1 MAKKRKKTDHP
12 RRPRIERREVDRAED
27 MPLMRELKRALYADH
42 PLDLLALVSSVMEV
56 ATAAPGPFEE
66 TPQGPALA
74 DLVESFLGTDLAPS
88 TAALHVI
95 AALTDDEELAVR
107 IRAVLA
113 GRTQPMPEWLLDLGA
128 AKADRVVEMKDAALL
143 DGENYYIGVE
153 LADGSAFTFVAYV
166 DNNLGRVLKDGFVVP
181 EALDETVLMISAH
194 PERDS
199 DLTFGHVDPAWARAY
214 VERAVDLGAMTY
226 PPLTSEAWPQA
237 RPLLR
242 WALRLLPEGGVVPEQ
257 EPVSEAAI
265 AALIE
270 EFVAS
275 PEGKAYAADPEARGL
290 LGPLVWLGTDYG
302 NGDPLRWSPVRVEML
317 LADYFPR
324 KVRAP
329 LEEMVLLPDVLTAWV
344 RFGHRVRG
352 IRRDRT
358 EETVRA
364 IAAWTPT
371 YLSRLSPDDG
381 YGFGPGPLEDLVG
394 GPEVLEALTA
404 DPLPADE
411 PFDWTGVRDDIRPKI
426 AEILVLCDASAE
438 HDLDL
443 EHRTANRRLL
453 HRLAVA
459 EPDYF
464 LGRAAARTSAAAVAW
479 MIAHANDSVG
489 PYAHLTVGELLERF
503 GVKSA
508 SQRADLFRK
517 KLGMPKHYPAN
528 GAMVLGTPDLLVSGR
543 RAEIIAERD
552 GIDPYG
558 LLLAELADL
567 EEFEDLDDED
577 LDGL

>member
-1 MAKKRKKTDHP
+1 VAKKRKKADHP
-12 RRPRIERREVDRAED
+12 RRPRIVRREVERAED
-27 MPLMRELKRALYADH
+27 MPLMQELKRALYTDH
-42 PLDLLALVSSVMEV
+42 PLDLLALVSSVMELT
-56 ATAAPGPFEE
+56 TAPPSPFEKA
-66 TPQGPALA
+66 PLGPGLA
-74 DLVESFLGTDLAPS
+74 ELVESFLGTDLAPS

-95 AALTDDEELAVR
+95 AALTDDEELAGR

-113 GRTQPMPEWLLDLGA
+113 GRTQPMPVWLRDLA
-128 AKADRVVEMKDAALL
+128 AVKAERVVEMKDAALL

-181 EALDETVLMISAH
+181 EALDETVLMVSAH

-199 DLTFGHVDPAWARAY
+199 DLTFGHVDSAWARAY
-214 VERAVDLGAMTY
+214 VERAVDLGEMTY
-226 PPLTSEAWPQA
+226 PPLTAEAWPQA

-242 WALRLLPEGGVVPEQ
+242 WALRLLPEGGEVSEQ
-257 EPVSEAAI
+257 EPMSEAATN
-265 AALIE
+265 ALIE

-324 KVRAP
+324 KVMAP
-329 LEEMVLLPDVLTAWV
+329 LEEMALLPDVLTAWV

-371 YLSRLSPDDG
+371 YLSRLSPDVG
-381 YGFGPGPLEDLVG
+381 YDFGPGPLEDLVG

-404 DPLPADE
+404 EPLPGEE

-426 AEILVLCDASAE
+426 EEILALCDASAE
-438 HDLDL
+438 RDLDL
-443 EHRTANRRLL
+443 EYRTANRRLL

-459 EPDYF
+459 DPDYF

-489 PYAHLTVGELLERF
+489 PYAHITVGELLERF

-517 KLGMPKHYPAN
+517 RLGLPRHSAAN
-528 GAMVLGTPDLLVSGR
+528 GPMVLGTPDLLVSAR

-552 GIDPYG
+552 GIDPFE
-558 LLLAELADL
+558 LLLDEFADL
-567 EEFEDLDDED
+567 EDFEDGD

>member
-1 MAKKRKKTDHP
+1 MQ
-12 RRPRIERREVDRAED
+12 
-27 MPLMRELKRALYADH
+27 ELKRALYADH

-56 ATAAPGPFEE
+56 ATAPSHPFEE
-66 TPQGPALA
+66 APPGPGLA
-74 DLVESFLGTDLAPS
+74 ELVESFLGTDLAPS

-95 AALTDDEELAVR
+95 AALTDDEELADR
-107 IRAVLA
+107 IRVVLA
-113 GRTQPMPEWLLDLGA
+113 GRTQPVPAWLRDLEA

-153 LADGSAFTFVAYV
+153 LPDGSAFTLVAYV

-181 EALDETVLMISAH
+181 EALDETVLMVSAH

-214 VERAVDLGAMTY
+214 VGQAVEVGAMTY
-226 PPLTSEAWPQA
+226 PPLTSETWPQA

-242 WALRLLPEGGVVPEQ
+242 WALRLLPEGGEVHEH
-257 EPVSEAAI
+257 EPMSDAAKD
-265 AALIE
+265 ALIE
-270 EFVAS
+270 EFVAA
-275 PEGKAYAADPEARGL
+275 PEGKAYARHPEARGL

-324 KVRAP
+324 KVMAP

-371 YLSRLSPDDG
+371 YLSRLSPEVG
-381 YGFGPGPLEDLVG
+381 YDFGPGYLEDLVG
-394 GPEVLEALTA
+394 GPEALESLTS
-404 DPLPADE
+404 DPLPGAE
-411 PFDWTGVRDDIRPKI
+411 PFDWIGVRDDIRPKI
-426 AEILVLCDASAE
+426 EEILALCDASAE
-438 HDLDL
+438 RDLDL

-459 EPDYF
+459 DPDYF
-464 LGRAAARTSAAAVAW
+464 LGRATARTSAAAVAW

-489 PYAHLTVGELLERF
+489 PYSDVTTGELLELF
-503 GVKSA
+503 GAKSA

-517 KLGMPKHYPAN
+517 KLGMPRHSAVN
-528 GAMVLGTPDLLVSGR
+528 GPMVLGTPELLVSAR

-552 GIDPYG
+552 GIDPLD
-558 LLLAELADL
+558 LLLDALEGLEDL
-567 EEFEDLDDED
+567 EDED
-577 LDGL
+577 LEDL

>member
-1 MAKKRKKTDHP
+1 MK
-12 RRPRIERREVDRAED
+12 EF
-27 MPLMRELKRALYADH
+27 KRALYADH
-42 PLDLLALVSSVMEV
+42 PLDLLALVSSVMEL
-56 ATAAPGPFEE
+56 ATVPPHPFEDK
-66 TPQGPALA
+66 PQGPGLA
-74 DLVESFLGTDLAPS
+74 ELVESFLGTDLAPS

-95 AALTDDEELAVR
+95 AALTDDDELAGR
-107 IRAVLA
+107 IREALA
-113 GRTQPMPEWLLDLGA
+113 TRTQPMPGWLRDLAA
-128 AKADRVVEMKDAALL
+128 AKVDRVVEMKDAALL

-181 EALDETVLMISAH
+181 EALDETVLMVSAH

-214 VERAVDLGAMTY
+214 VERAVDVGAMTF

-242 WALRLLPEGGVVPEQ
+242 WALRLLPEGGVLPEQ
-257 EPVSEAAI
+257 KPMSEAAKE
-265 AALIE
+265 ALIE

-290 LGPLVWLGTDYG
+290 VGPLIWLGTEYG
-302 NGDPLRWSPVRVEML
+302 NGDPLRWSPVRAEML

-344 RFGHRVRG
+344 RFGHRLRG

-371 YLSRLSPDDG
+371 YLSRIPQGGG
-381 YGFGPGPLEDLVG
+381 YGFGPGQLADLVG
-394 GPEVLEALTA
+394 GREPLDALNA
-404 DPLPADE
+404 DPLPGDE
-411 PFDWTGVRDDIRPKI
+411 PFDWTGVREDIRPKI
-426 AEILVLCDASAE
+426 EEILALCDASAE
-438 HDLDL
+438 RDLDL

-459 EPDYF
+459 DPDYF

-489 PYAHLTVGELLERF
+489 PYTHVTVGELLEPF

-508 SQRADLFRK
+508 SQRASRFRK
-517 KLGMPKHYPAN
+517 MLGLPEHFPAD
-528 GAMVLGTPDLLVSGR
+528 GAMVLGTADLLVSGR
-543 RAEIIAERD
+543 RAEIIADRD
-552 GIDPYG
+552 GIDPLD
-558 LLLAELADL
+558 LLLDELADL
-567 EEFEDLDDED
+567 GDLDEDED
-577 LDGL
+577 LED

>member
-1 MAKKRKKTDHP
+1 MAKNRKKADHP
-12 RRPRIERREVDRAED
+12 RRPRIERREVTTRAED
-27 MPLMRELKRALYADH
+27 MPLMKEFKRALYADH
-42 PLDLLALVSSVMEV
+42 PLDLLALVSSVMEL
-56 ATAAPGPFEE
+56 ATVPPHPFEDK
-66 TPQGPALA
+66 PQGPGLA
-74 DLVESFLGTDLAPS
+74 ELVESFLGTDLAPS

-95 AALTDDEELAVR
+95 AALTDDDELAGR
-107 IRAVLA
+107 IREALA
-113 GRTQPMPEWLLDLGA
+113 TRTQPMPGWLRDLAA
-128 AKADRVVEMKDAALL
+128 AKVDRVVEMKDAALL

-181 EALDETVLMISAH
+181 EALDETVLMVSAH

-214 VERAVDLGAMTY
+214 VERAVDVGAMTF

-242 WALRLLPEGGVVPEQ
+242 WALRLLPEGGVLPEQ
-257 EPVSEAAI
+257 KPMSEAAKE
-265 AALIE
+265 ALIE

-290 LGPLVWLGTDYG
+290 VGPLIWLGTEYG
-302 NGDPLRWSPVRVEML
+302 NGDPLRWSPVRAEML

-344 RFGHRVRG
+344 RFGHRLRG

-371 YLSRLSPDDG
+371 YLSRIPQGGG
-381 YGFGPGPLEDLVG
+381 YGFGPGQLADLVG
-394 GPEVLEALTA
+394 GREPLDALNA
-404 DPLPADE
+404 DPLPGDE
-411 PFDWTGVRDDIRPKI
+411 PFDWTGVREDIRPKI
-426 AEILVLCDASAE
+426 EEILALCDASAE
-438 HDLDL
+438 RDLDL

-459 EPDYF
+459 DPDYF

-489 PYAHLTVGELLERF
+489 PYTHVTVGELLEPF

-508 SQRADLFRK
+508 SQRASRFRK
-517 KLGMPKHYPAN
+517 MLGLPEHFPAD
-528 GAMVLGTPDLLVSGR
+528 GAMVLGTADLLVSGR
-543 RAEIIAERD
+543 RAEIIADRD
-552 GIDPYG
+552 GIDPLD
-558 LLLAELADL
+558 LLLDELADL
-567 EEFEDLDDED
+567 GDLDEDED
-577 LDGL
+577 LED